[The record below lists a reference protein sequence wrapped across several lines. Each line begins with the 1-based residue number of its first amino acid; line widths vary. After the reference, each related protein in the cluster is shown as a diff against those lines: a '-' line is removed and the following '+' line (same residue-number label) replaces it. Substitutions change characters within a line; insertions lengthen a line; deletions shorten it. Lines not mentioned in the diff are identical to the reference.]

1 MNLLFTILQC
11 QPAGGGGKSG
21 GGYETILMFALL
33 IVVFYF
39 FFIRPQTKKNKEMRK
54 YRESLQKGDKVV
66 TIGGIHGK
74 ISEIR
79 ETTFVLELIDK
90 TRVEVEKSAI
100 SNDPSA
106 TRDQMEQRKQG

>member
-1 MNLLFTILQC
+1 MINLLFTILQC
-11 QPAGGGGKSG
+11 TPAGGDQKG
-21 GGYETILMFALL
+21 GGTGYTTILMFAML

-39 FFIRPQTKKNKEMRK
+39 FFIRPQTKKTKELKK

-90 TRVEVEKSAI
+90 TRVEVERASV
-100 SNDPSA
+100 SNDA
-106 TRDQMEQRKQG
+106 TASQEQMKARN

>member
-11 QPAGGGGKSG
+11 QPAGGSGKSG

-54 YRESLQKGDKVV
+54 YREALQKGDKVV
-66 TIGGIHGK
+66 TIGGLHGK
-74 ISEIR
+74 INEIR

-90 TRVEVEKSAI
+90 TRVEVEKSAV
-100 SNDPSA
+100 SNDTSA
-106 TRDQMEQRKQG
+106 AKEQIEQRKQ

>member
-1 MNLLFTILQC
+1 MNNLLFTILQC
-11 QPAGGGGKSG
+11 SPAGGEQKGGD
-21 GGYETILMFALL
+21 GYTTILMFAML

-39 FFIRPQTKKNKEMRK
+39 FFIRPQTKKNKELRK

-74 ISEIR
+74 INEVR

-90 TRVEVEKSAI
+90 THVEVEKSAV
-100 SNDPSA
+100 SNDTTQA
-106 TRDQMEQRKQG
+106 REQMAQRK